1 MVFLL
6 VTLIISV
13 PLVLF
18 ALSNQEPVV
27 LALWPTDYTLHDV
40 PLSIAILVAL
50 AIGFLVG
57 AFMVW
62 FSALTHRRRAR
73 RAERKVRLLEA
84 HVDSLKARTG
94 ASASLPPAA

>member
-1 MVFLL
+1 MVFLII
-6 VTLIISV
+6 TLIISV

-18 ALSNQEPVV
+18 ALSNQEIVP
-27 LALWPTDYTLHDV
+27 LALWPTDYSIDV

-50 AIGFLVG
+50 AVGFLLG
-57 AFMVW
+57 GCLVW

-94 ASASLPPAA
+94 PAASLPPAA

>member
-1 MVFLL
+1 MLFLL
-6 VTLIISV
+6 VTLIITV

-18 ALSNQEPVV
+18 ALSNQELVP
-27 LALWPTDYTLHDV
+27 LALWPTDYSIEV
-40 PLSIAILVAL
+40 PLAIAILVAL
-50 AIGFLVG
+50 GLGFLLG
-57 AFMVW
+57 AFVVW

-94 ASASLPPAA
+94 SAASLPPAA